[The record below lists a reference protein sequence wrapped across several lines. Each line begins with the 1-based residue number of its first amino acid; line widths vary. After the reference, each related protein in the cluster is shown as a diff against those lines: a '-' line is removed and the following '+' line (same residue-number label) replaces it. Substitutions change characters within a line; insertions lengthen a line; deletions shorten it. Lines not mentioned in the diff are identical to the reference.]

1 MTYTSAIIDLQNLE
15 SNLRVM
21 QKHLGTKGQLCT
33 MIKADAYG
41 HGDIPIARSLEK
53 LGVPYVGVSSW
64 YEGSRLREAGVSTK
78 IIQFCPARVQNLE
91 DILLSNVEMVVSDE
105 QQIQQIIQTAKT
117 LKVQARVHLKVDI
130 GMHRLGCRPEHFQT
144 LLNLICSEKN
154 LSLEGVC
161 THLPNGEE
169 EHNPTTQQQIDTFYH
184 TVSKQIAGINPPPLI
199 HLANSAT
206 LCNYPIDF
214 HTLAR
219 PGLGIYGYHAN
230 REIQKS
236 LKPVMT
242 LTSRLM
248 SIKKLKKGESCSYGG
263 TWTTAKDTNLGIVAI
278 GYGDGFPRSLSNRG
292 RVTIEGKTYPIVGN
306 ICMDLLMV
314 DLGSDSY
321 PVETVVILFG
331 EKGPSIEEVA
341 ELNNTIVYEI
351 LCGISKR
358 VKRIYT

>member
-21 QKHLGTKGQLCT
+21 QEYLGKNKKLCP

-41 HGDIPIARSLEK
+41 HGDIPIARALER
-53 LGVPYVGVSSW
+53 LGVPYLGVSSW

-78 IIQFCPARVQNLE
+78 IIQFCPARAQNIE

-105 QQIQQIIQTAKT
+105 QQIRQIAKIAT
-117 LKVQARVHLKVDI
+117 SLHIKARVHLKVDV
-130 GMHRLGCRPEHFQT
+130 GMHRLGCRTEEFQN
-144 LLNLICSEKN
+144 LLNLICSDES
-154 LSLEGVC
+154 LSLEGIC
-161 THLPNGEE
+161 THLPNGED
-169 EHNPTTQQQIDTFYH
+169 EHSEITQQQIDSFYH
-184 TVSKQIAGINPPPLI
+184 TLSKNLEPTTKPLI

-214 HTLAR
+214 QTLAR
-219 PGLGIYGYHAN
+219 PGIGIYGYHAN
-230 REIQKS
+230 KEVQKK
-236 LKPVMT
+236 LQPVMT

-248 SIKKLKKGESCSYGG
+248 AIKKLKQGESCSYGG
-263 TWTTAKDTNLGIVAI
+263 TWITKKDTTLGVVAI
-278 GYGDGFPRSLSNRG
+278 GYGDGFPRALSNRG
-292 RVTIEGKTYPIVGN
+292 EVAIQGKRYPIVGN
-306 ICMDLLMV
+306 ICMDLLMI
-314 DLGSDSY
+314 DLGNDSY
-321 PVETVVILFG
+321 PVETMVTLFG
-331 EKGPSIEEVA
+331 EGGPSIEEVA